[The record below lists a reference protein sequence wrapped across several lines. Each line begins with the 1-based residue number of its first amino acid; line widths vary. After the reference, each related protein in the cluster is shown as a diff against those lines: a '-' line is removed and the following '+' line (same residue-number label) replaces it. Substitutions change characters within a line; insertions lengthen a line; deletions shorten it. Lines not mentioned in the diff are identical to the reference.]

1 MILPFEAAIPDVSVN
16 WSTVGVAVTLALIA
30 AAVPVTLGF
39 LLNKNN
45 ANKKL
50 NLDETTVMLSGT
62 DSQIKTYQDL
72 LDRANA
78 AVEKAESLN
87 TELGTRVTDLEN
99 TKNDQIWQITT
110 LRNLFRQVV
119 NRSNI
124 TLTPEEQAEFDST
137 KPVTE
142 IRRLRTKPIPKNTSV

>member
-1 MILPFEAAIPDVSVN
+1 MIESVS
-16 WSTVGVAVTLALIA
+16 WSTVGVAVILALIA
-30 AAVPVTLGF
+30 AAVPVTLST
-39 LLNKNN
+39 LLGRKN

-50 NLDETTVMLSGT
+50 NLDETSVMLSGT

-78 AVEKAESLN
+78 AVTKAEALN
-87 TELGTRVTDLEN
+87 EGLSARVSDLEDARS
-99 TKNDQIWQITT
+99 TQIWQITT

-124 TLTPEEQAEFDST
+124 TLTEAEQETFDST
-137 KPVTE
+137 KPTIE
-142 IRRLRTKPIPKNTSV
+142 IHKLSRSRIVGKPST